1 MQEKTVQTI
10 DRAIDI
16 IELLSTEKDG
26 MGVTDIGK
34 RLDLHKSTVHRLLN
48 ALAERG
54 YIEKEPKHG
63 YYKIGLKFIEITSL
77 YLNKLELKTEAQPY
91 LRRLAEIAGQ
101 PVHLAILDGGEA
113 VYIEKIEALNSMRM
127 YSQIGKRVPV
137 HCSAIGKVLLSGLEK
152 NSIDALL
159 DKYEFVSLT
168 KNTIITKK
176 ELVRQVQDVRKLGF
190 AVDDEEHEQGVRC
203 IAAPVY
209 DYTGKI
215 IAAVSVSGDKR
226 IIEKNKDEEISMYVI
241 GAAGEISKRMGYIKK
256 KI

>member
-16 IELLSTEKDG
+16 IELLSTEKEG

-91 LRRLAEIAGQ
+91 LRRLAEIVGQ

-152 NSIDALL
+152 NSMDALL
-159 DKYEFVSLT
+159 DKYEFSALT
-168 KNTIITKK
+168 KNTIKTKN
-176 ELVRQVQDVRKLGF
+176 ELARQVQNVRKLGF

-209 DYTGKI
+209 DYTGRI

-226 IIEKNKDEEISMYVI
+226 ILEKNKDEEISMYVI
-241 GAAGEISKRMGYIKK
+241 DTAGEISKRMGYIK
-256 KI
+256 

>member
-10 DRAIDI
+10 DRVLDI
-16 IELLSTEKDG
+16 VELLSTEKEG

-34 RLDLHKSTVHRLLN
+34 RLGLHKSTVHRLLN

-54 YIEKEPKHG
+54 YIEKEPRHG

-91 LRRLAEIAGQ
+91 LRRLAGIVGQ
-101 PVHLAILDGGEA
+101 PVHLAILDGSEA
-113 VYIEKIEALNSMRM
+113 IYIEKIEALNSMRM

-137 HCSAIGKVLLSGLEK
+137 HCSAIGKVLLSGLDK
-152 NSIDALL
+152 NSMD
-159 DKYEFVSLT
+159 EFLNRHELTPFTINTIKTKAELT
-168 KNTIITKK
+168 K
-176 ELVRQVQDVRKLGF
+176 QVQNVRKLGF

-203 IAAPVY
+203 VAAPVY
-209 DYTGKI
+209 DYTDRI

-226 IIEKNKDEEISMYVI
+226 IIKKERDEEISRYVI
-241 GAAGEISKRMGYIKK
+241 DTAGEISREMGCIKQ
-256 KI
+256 